1 MEKNSDDLQDILARM
16 DRLEAGLGVQI
27 DRFVK
32 TEQIL
37 SKAGKDLML
46 EVEQLK
52 TVKHSLRQNLPEML
66 NKSLE
71 KQAQHMI
78 PKLIPPLTK
87 MFRESTDEFID
98 SSLEKAQ
105 KLKEG
110 IDHAI
115 YKADGFISSRKREIT
130 LRGLGLSVI
139 FCFSSLLT
147 AGAIFYYFPQKVS
160 YGITSSTAGT
170 LVFGEAFTENIDKLS
185 LEQREFF
192 VKKAKDKL
200 QLKKRFK

>member
-1 MEKNSDDLQDILARM
+1 
-16 DRLEAGLGVQI
+16 
-27 DRFVK
+27 
-32 TEQIL
+32 
-37 SKAGKDLML
+37 ML

-78 PKLIPPLTK
+78 PKLIPPLAK
-87 MFRESTDEFID
+87 KFHESTDEFID

-105 KLKEG
+105 KLKNG

-115 YKADGFISSRKREIT
+115 CKAEGFIFCRKREIT

-147 AGAIFYYFPQKVS
+147 AAAIFYYFPQSVTH
-160 YGITSSTAGT
+160 GITSYAAGN
-170 LVFGEAFTENIDKLS
+170 LVFGEAFIENIDKLS
-185 LEQREFF
+185 LDQRDFF
-192 VKKAKDKL
+192 IKKAKDKL
-200 QLKKRFK
+200 KLKTRPH